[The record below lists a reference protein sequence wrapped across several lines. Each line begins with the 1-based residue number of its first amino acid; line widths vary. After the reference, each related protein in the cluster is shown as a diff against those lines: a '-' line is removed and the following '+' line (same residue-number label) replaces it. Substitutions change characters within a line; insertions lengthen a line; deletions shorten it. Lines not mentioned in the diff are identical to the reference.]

1 MKKIY
6 LTILST
12 TILLTSCA
20 GKGDSAKKE
29 IVVSPQSSYAK
40 CLANAPAW
48 VLNENVEGAP
58 LSAVGSA
65 KIGKAGF
72 QFAIEEAETVARD
85 KLARMIV
92 VKVKNMTKRFVQSV
106 GTGDTETVDRI
117 VTNVS
122 KQVSYAT
129 LSGVRTVRKWIS
141 PCNEIYVLVAV
152 DPDFIK
158 QRVKQVMLSSFKN
171 EQALWQ
177 MFQAKKAQEELDK
190 EIEKEFKGGQ

>member
-1 MKKIY
+1 MKKFY
-6 LTILST
+6 LTILGT
-12 TILLTSCA
+12 TILLTGCA
-20 GKGDSAKKE
+20 EKGNSAKKE
-29 IVVSPQSSYAK
+29 IIVSSQSSYAK

-48 VLNENVEGAP
+48 VLNENVEGAS

-65 KIGKAGF
+65 KIGKAGL
-72 QFAIEEAETVARD
+72 QFAIEEAEAVARD
-85 KLARMIV
+85 KLARMIE

-106 GTGDTETVDRI
+106 GTGDAETVDRV

-129 LSGVRTVRKWIS
+129 LNGAITVRKWIS
-141 PCNEIYVLVAV
+141 PCDDIYVLVAV

-158 QRVKQVMLSSFKN
+158 QRVRQVMLSSFKN

-177 MFQAKKAQEELDK
+177 MFQAKKAQEELER